1 MAINDDDSSDSLR
14 EAPLLG
20 IGNGGPLSN
29 DAPQSPRV
37 DAPRPVSFEA
47 MRPLPYD
54 EPGLFGERAAAT
66 ATATATM
73 PIAAPATAAPTPQY
87 ASRPALPPNRLP
99 DARRG
104 NSVRRA
110 LQFAEPLTPQGLLL
124 ALKRRWRQVL
134 LIGVP
139 IGVVATVLAATFL
152 PAYFTAFSLLRVA
165 SVEPRLVFK
174 TVEEHG
180 DFPTYLKTQMALIRS
195 RFVLNAALRRPGVS
209 ELSIVRQQKV
219 PVEWLE
225 KTIAIDTYNSP
236 EILRISMI
244 GDQAEE
250 IALMVNAVKDAY
262 LEEVVLAER
271 KQRVARLSDLERIY
285 ADTEKKV
292 RQRNERISNLAKQL
306 GSGDSK
312 ALTIKQQMALEYI
325 AQLRREHSRLKFEMM
340 RSQLNGSVAN
350 DVGYIASGK
359 NKGDDGSSDDLLPGN
374 DAVDP
379 RVGIVKRRMAQ
390 LKLHIAKFE
399 TQVVDQNHPS
409 LLAYREELGELKASL
424 GQPKVEAAGRDGEE
438 VALSRFE
445 ILKKQ
450 EQQLREELE
459 KYSQTVKDI
468 GTSSYELELMKDEVD
483 QVAKISDKVGGEMEA
498 LRIEL
503 QSPTRV
509 TLLQEAD
516 VPQTRDMGRKRS
528 LTGAAGFGAFGVVLI
543 IMCVIEFHTRR
554 ITDPQ
559 DVAQTL
565 ALDLLGTLPAMP
577 TTGWKFWRQPKT
589 SRMGLWNNALI
600 ESVDSIRS
608 VLLHA
613 EDGKKKQIVLVASAN
628 SGEGKTTFACQLAGS
643 LARAGRKTILVD
655 FDLRRPRV
663 HQLMQVPLELG
674 LSELLSDRLMLGTV
688 IHHTT
693 ERCLDVIPAGRV
705 NDDALQAVAR
715 DGARD
720 LFRQLR
726 KDYEFVIVDSS
737 PVLYV
742 ADGGTIGANV
752 DGAILA
758 IRSHVSRMPVV
769 AVACERIEMLG
780 IDIIGAVM
788 VGVRSNLGGYGYS
801 YDYQYGKELTVAN

>member
-1 MAINDDDSSDSLR
+1 MSINDYDDSSDPLP

-20 IGNGGPLSN
+20 GGGGSRSYA
-29 DAPQSPRV
+29 DQQDDSTETS
-37 DAPRPVSFEA
+37 RPVSFEP

-54 EPGLFGERAAAT
+54 EPEPYGSAAASRSAAAT
-66 ATATATM
+66 ATAT
-73 PIAAPATAAPTPQY
+73 IASPATSSHEHRR
-87 ASRPALPPNRLP
+87 ASPPKNPPNRLP

-134 LIGVP
+134 VIGVP
-139 IGVVATVLAATFL
+139 VAVVATLLAMQFL
-152 PAYFTAFSLLRVA
+152 PAYFTAFALMRVA
-165 SVEPRLVFK
+165 SVEPRMVFK
-174 TVEEHG
+174 TVEEQG

-225 KTIAIDTYNSP
+225 KTISVDTYNSP

-244 GDQAEE
+244 GDQPEE
-250 IALMVNAVKDAY
+250 MALLVNAVKDAY

-271 KQRVARLSDLERIY
+271 KQRIARLSDLERIY

-312 ALTIKQQMALEYI
+312 ALTNKQQMALEYI

-340 RSQLNGSVAN
+340 RAQLNGSVAN
-350 DVGYIASGK
+350 DIGYIASGK
-359 NKGDDGSSDDLLPGN
+359 SKGDSPSSEELLPGN

-379 RVGIVKRRMAQ
+379 RVANVQRRIANIKQM
-390 LKLHIAKFE
+390 IAKYE
-399 TQVVDQNHPS
+399 TQVVDPNHPT
-409 LLAYREELGELKASL
+409 LLGYREELTELNASL
-424 GQPKVEAAGRDGEE
+424 GQGKVEAGKDGEE
-438 VALSRFE
+438 VALSRVE

-516 VPQTRDMGRKRS
+516 VPQTRDMARKRS
-528 LTGAAGFGAFGVVLI
+528 LTGAAGMGGFGVVLI
-543 IMCVIEFHTRR
+543 VMCVLEFHTRR

-559 DVAQTL
+559 DISQTL
-565 ALDLLGTLPAMP
+565 SLDLLGTLPAMP
-577 TTGWKFWRQPKT
+577 KTGWKFWAQPKA
-589 SRMGLWNNALI
+589 SRLGLWNNALI

-608 VLLHA
+608 VLLHV
-613 EDGKKKQIVLVASAN
+613 EDGQKKQVVLVASAN

-663 HQLMQVPLELG
+663 HQLMQTPLELG
-674 LSELLSDRLMLGTV
+674 LSELLSDNLLLSTV
-688 IHHTT
+688 IHRTT
-693 ERCLDVIPAGRV
+693 ERHLDVIPAGRI

-720 LFRQLR
+720 LFKQLR

-737 PVLYV
+737 PILYV

-780 IDIIGAVM
+780 IDILGAVM

-801 YDYQYGKELTVAN
+801 YDYQYGKRAES

>member
-1 MAINDDDSSDSLR
+1 MSHNDNDYSSESLR
-14 EAPLLG
+14 EAPLLNN
-20 IGNGGPLSN
+20 GNAGALGYAAPSIPSSEASYASN
-29 DAPQSPRV
+29 
-37 DAPRPVSFEA
+37 FEP

-54 EPGLFGERAAAT
+54 EPERYSDRTT
-66 ATATATM
+66 ATATLPPVTQ
-73 PIAAPATAAPTPQY
+73 PATPPVAQRF
-87 ASRPALPPNRLP
+87 ASRAVNPPNRLP

-110 LQFAEPLTPQGLLL
+110 LQFAEPLTPQGLLQ

-134 LIGVP
+134 VIGVP
-139 IGVVATVLAATFL
+139 VAVVAAFLAMTFL
-152 PAYFTAFSLLRVA
+152 PAYFTAFALLRVA

-174 TVEEHG
+174 TVEEQG

-225 KTIAIDTYNSP
+225 KAISIDTYNSP
-236 EILRISMI
+236 EIVRISMI
-244 GDQAEE
+244 GDQPEE
-250 IALMVNAVKDAY
+250 MAALVNAVKDAY

-271 KQRVARLSDLERIY
+271 KQRIARLSDLERIY
-285 ADTEKKV
+285 AETEKKV

-340 RSQLNGSVAN
+340 RAQLNGSVAN
-350 DVGYIASGK
+350 DIGFVASGK
-359 NKGDDGSSDDLLPGN
+359 NAGENGISENLLPGN
-374 DAVDP
+374 VSVDP
-379 RVGIVKRRMAQ
+379 RRAAASRRIAEVKQ
-390 LKLHIAKFE
+390 LIAKYE
-399 TQVVDQNHPS
+399 MQVVDPNHPTLVS
-409 LLAYREELGELKASL
+409 YRDELEELKTSL
-424 GQPKVEAAGRDGEE
+424 GQGKGNVEAIKDGEE
-438 VALSRFE
+438 VALSHVE

-459 KYSQTVKDI
+459 KYEQTVKGI
-468 GTSSYELELMKDEVD
+468 GTSSYELELMRDEVE

-516 VPQTRDMGRKRS
+516 VPQTRDIGRKRS
-528 LTGAAGFGAFGVVLI
+528 LTGAAGFGGFGLVLLV
-543 IMCVIEFHTRR
+543 MCVLEFHTRR

-559 DVAQTL
+559 DVSQTL

-608 VLLHA
+608 VLLHV
-613 EDGKKKQIVLVASAN
+613 EEGQKKQVVLVASAN

-663 HQLMQVPLELG
+663 HQLMQTPLELG
-674 LSELLSDRLMLGTV
+674 LSELLSEGLMLGTV

-693 ERCLDVIPAGRV
+693 ERHLDVIPAGRV
-705 NDDALQAVAR
+705 NEDALQAVAR

-737 PVLYV
+737 PILYV

-780 IDIIGAVM
+780 INILGAVM

-801 YDYQYGKELTVAN
+801 YDYQYGKRKEG

>member
-1 MAINDDDSSDSLR
+1 MAINDDDSSDSLP

-20 IGNGGPLSN
+20 VGKVGPLNN
-29 DAPQSPRV
+29 DASQSPRV

-54 EPGLFGERAAAT
+54 EPEHFGERAAAT
-66 ATATATM
+66 ATATL
-73 PIAAPATAAPTPQY
+73 PIAAPATAARPQN
-87 ASRPALPPNRLP
+87 AARPALPPNRLP

-139 IGVVATVLAATFL
+139 IGVVATMLAATFL

-195 RFVLNAALRRPGVS
+195 RFVLNAALRRPGVG
-209 ELSIVRQQKV
+209 ELSIVRQQRV

-250 IALMVNAVKDAY
+250 ITLLVNAVKDAY

-271 KQRVARLSDLERIY
+271 KQRIARLSDLERIY
-285 ADTEKKV
+285 AETEKKV

-359 NKGDDGSSDDLLPGN
+359 NKGDDGSSEDLLPGT

-379 RVGIVKRRMAQ
+379 RVAIVKRRMAQ
-390 LKLHIAKFE
+390 LKQMIAKFE

-409 LLAYREELGELKASL
+409 LLAYREELAELKTTL
-424 GQPKVEAAGRDGEE
+424 VQPKVEVGTDGEE

-543 IMCVIEFHTRR
+543 VMCVIEFHTRR

-577 TTGWKFWRQPKT
+577 TSGWKFWRQPKT

-600 ESVDSIRS
+600 ESIDSIRS
-608 VLLHA
+608 VLLHS
-613 EDGKKKQIVLVASAN
+613 EDGKKRQVVLVASAN

-663 HQLMQVPLELG
+663 HQLMQTPLELG
-674 LSELLSDRLMLGTV
+674 LSEFLSDSLMLGTV
-688 IHHTT
+688 IHHTI
-693 ERCLDVIPAGRV
+693 ERHLDVIPAGRI
-705 NDDALQAVAR
+705 NEDALQAVAR
-715 DGARD
+715 NGARD
-720 LFRQLR
+720 LFKQLR

-737 PVLYV
+737 PILYV